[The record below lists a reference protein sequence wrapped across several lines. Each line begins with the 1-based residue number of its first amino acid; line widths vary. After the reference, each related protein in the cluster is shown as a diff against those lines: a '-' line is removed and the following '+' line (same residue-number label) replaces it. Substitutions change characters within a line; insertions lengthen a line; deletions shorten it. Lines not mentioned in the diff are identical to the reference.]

1 MAGVDRSDD
10 EIEDGMEMEE
20 AGEGTYRNQSAIVNF
35 QQINYEG
42 RHKTE
47 LNFFVEWCF
56 FESEYG

>member
-47 LNFFVEWCF
+47 
-56 FESEYG
+56 